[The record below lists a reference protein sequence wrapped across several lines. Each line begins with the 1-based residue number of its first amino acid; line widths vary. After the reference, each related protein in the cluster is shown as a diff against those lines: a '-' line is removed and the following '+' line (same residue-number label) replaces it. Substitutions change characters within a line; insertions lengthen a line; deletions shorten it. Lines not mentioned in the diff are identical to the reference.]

1 MNNIDIYTDF
11 NFGGKSLSD
20 FQGCIHTTRNLFATS
35 VIPERDIHSET
46 LTGIGEVYTG
56 VTIKSR
62 KWNLDIFFDE
72 LTDIRGIAEWL
83 SSPIEKEFFFIGDSV
98 KINCICENASELEMY
113 ADDKMRGEFTL
124 TFVAFDPYY
133 YNLNDKVL
141 EFTTFSQE
149 IIFRNDGNRESFPVL
164 EFELNGLQ
172 NVKFKLN
179 NVLFEVSEAQ
189 DKLIIDSIY
198 HTCKDINSNIRK
210 NIVSNGASKAQFFY
224 NLTLKPKQNKFELIN
239 GSVRKLTIHPNSRY
253 I

>member
-20 FQGCIHTTRNLFATS
+20 FQGYIHTTRNLFATS
-35 VIPERDIHSET
+35 VIPERDIYSET

-56 VTIKSR
+56 ATIKSR

-72 LTDIRGIAEWL
+72 LTNIRGIAEWL

-113 ADDKMRGEFTL
+113 TDDKMRGEFTL

-149 IIFRNDGNRESFPVL
+149 IVFNNDGNRESFPIL

-179 NVLFEVSEAQ
+179 GENTFEIREAK
-189 DKLIIDSIY
+189 DKLVLNSIY
-198 HTCKDINSNIRK
+198 HTCRDIDSNRRKDIIGYSPAK
-210 NIVSNGASKAQFFY
+210 FFY
-224 NLTLKPKQNKFELIN
+224 NLKLKCGENKFQLVN